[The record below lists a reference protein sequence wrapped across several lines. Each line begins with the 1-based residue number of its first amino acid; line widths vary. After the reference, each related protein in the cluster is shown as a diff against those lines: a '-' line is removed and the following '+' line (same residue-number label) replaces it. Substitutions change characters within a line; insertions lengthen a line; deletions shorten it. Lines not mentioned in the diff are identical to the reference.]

1 MSLIINNK
9 SIQRVMVIDDQPDAR
24 DAMAFS
30 VEDADLEPIFHDRP
44 FNSITE
50 CLSTVTTADAA
61 IFDHHLK
68 PSNYANFNGA
78 SVVAQLYQQKFPSL
92 LVTAWAKVDI
102 DNIRPFR
109 QHIPILIKSGHAE
122 SQIIQ
127 SGFEQCINEF
137 SGQYSFSRKPWRTL
151 VRIEEI
157 DLQILRVYVV
167 IPGWDPNEVVSLPLL
182 MFSESQR
189 KELVPKARF
198 FAKVNTGADHQEE
211 LYLTDFEIIEK
222 PRGKYAK
229 FLRS

>member
-1 MSLIINNK
+1 MINHK

-24 DAMAFS
+24 DAIAFN
-30 VEDADLEPIFHDRP
+30 VEDADLEPIFHDHP
-44 FNSITE
+44 FISINE
-50 CLSTVTTADAA
+50 CLSAVTKADAA

-68 PSNYANFNGA
+68 PGNYANFDGA
-78 SVVAQLYQQKFPSL
+78 SVVSHLYQQKFPSL

-109 QHIPILIKSGHAE
+109 QNIPILIKSGHAE
-122 SQIIQ
+122 SQIIK

-137 SGQYSFSRKPWRTL
+137 SGHYSFSRKPWRTL
-151 VRIEEI
+151 VRIEEVYLEI
-157 DLQILRVYVV
+157 SKVYVV
-167 IPGWDPNEVVSLPLL
+167 IPGWDPSEIVSLPLS

-189 KELVPKARF
+189 KDIVPGARF

-211 LYLTDFEIIEK
+211 LYFTNFEIIEK

-229 FLRS
+229 FLRA